1 MCIRDSLNAVAAAI
15 VSMLKKQENHHMSK
29 RKLINHNSMSSFTKE
44 KIIKDLRWLV
54 KEGFILELSNGEV
67 MLY

>member
-1 MCIRDSLNAVAAAI
+1 
-15 VSMLKKQENHHMSK
+15 MSK
-29 RKLINHNSMSSFTKE
+29 RKLINHNNMSGFTKE